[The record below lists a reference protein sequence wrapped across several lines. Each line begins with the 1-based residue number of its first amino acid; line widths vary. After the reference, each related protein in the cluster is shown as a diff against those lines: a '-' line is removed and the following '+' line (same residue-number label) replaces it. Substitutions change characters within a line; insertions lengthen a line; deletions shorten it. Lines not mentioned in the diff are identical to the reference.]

1 MKRRS
6 RQMRQQSQPKPLA
19 AAERPV
25 DLPARSHG
33 AGDVAAEMRL
43 ECGAPGCE
51 LEAKPIVDHREAS
64 GGKRHP
70 LAIDAAHVIAL
81 GCRAVSEPR
90 ASCDGIG
97 RRVDLARAKRLDQ
110 ISLAP
115 ETTSLPDRKSVV

>member
-1 MKRRS
+1 MAKTTKTWPHRIFVAFMKRRS

-51 LEAKPIVDHREAS
+51 LEAKPILDHREAS
-64 GGKRHP
+64 CGQSHQP
-70 LAIDAAHVIAL
+70 A
-81 GCRAVSEPR
+81 
-90 ASCDGIG
+90 
-97 RRVDLARAKRLDQ
+97 LARATATGKAACGER
-110 ISLAP
+110 
-115 ETTSLPDRKSVV
+115 

>member
-1 MKRRS
+1 
-6 RQMRQQSQPKPLA
+6 MRQQSQPKPLA

-64 GGKRHP
+64 GGKRP
-70 LAIDAAHVIAL
+70 PPAIAAAHVIAL
-81 GCRAVSEPR
+81 GCRAVSAPLS
-90 ASCDGIG
+90 SCDGLG
-97 RRVDLARAKRLDQ
+97 RRVDLARATRPDP
-110 ISLAP
+110 ISLYTEP
-115 ETTSLPDRKSVV
+115 

>member
-1 MKRRS
+1 MIRRPPRSTRTDTLFPYTTLFRSTMAKTTKTWPHRIFVAFMKRRS

-70 LAIDAAHVIAL
+70 LAIDAAD
-81 GCRAVSEPR
+81 R
-90 ASCDGIG
+90 
-97 RRVDLARAKRLDQ
+97 
-110 ISLAP
+110 
-115 ETTSLPDRKSVV
+115 TSTRMKSSH